1 MAVIIE
7 ELQAEVAPPASPT
20 GREETPAP
28 AQQEGTDERKV
39 LEAVAL
45 ESWRVRRLAAD

>member
-7 ELQAEVAPPASPT
+7 ELQAEVAPPANTT

-28 AQQEGTDERKV
+28 GQQESMDEHKE
-39 LEAVAL
+39 LELIAL
-45 ESWRVRRLAAD
+45 DARRVRRLAAD

>member
-1 MAVIIE
+1 MPVIIE
-7 ELQAEVAPPASPT
+7 ELQVELGSAASTT
-20 GREETPAP
+20 GREESPAP